1 MLGHNVFILMPT
13 GGGKSLC
20 YQLPSILSKGVTFV
34 VSPLKS
40 LIIDQ
45 VQKLNSLNLP
55 AAHMLSDGENESGN
69 CEWVY
74 QDLCRK
80 EPSLRIIY
88 VTPEKLN
95 ASSQLGK
102 IITNLYA
109 RQMMARLVIDEAHC
123 VSNWGHDFRKDYT
136 QLGNLRSRLFPDVP
150 VMLLTGNFWLFL
162 NMIIFV
168 FIKMQN
174 IFSHCNP

>member
-20 YQLPSILSKGVTFV
+20 YQLPAILSKGVTFV

-55 AAHMLSDGENESGN
+55 AAHMLSDGENDSGN
-69 CEWVY
+69 CEHVY

-95 ASSQLGK
+95 ASSKLGK

-136 QLGNLRSRLFPDVP
+136 QLGTLRNRLFPDVP
-150 VMLLTGNFWLFL
+150 VMLLTGNFMFFL
-162 NMIIFV
+162 NLFFCIY
-168 FIKMQN
+168 
-174 IFSHCNP
+174 